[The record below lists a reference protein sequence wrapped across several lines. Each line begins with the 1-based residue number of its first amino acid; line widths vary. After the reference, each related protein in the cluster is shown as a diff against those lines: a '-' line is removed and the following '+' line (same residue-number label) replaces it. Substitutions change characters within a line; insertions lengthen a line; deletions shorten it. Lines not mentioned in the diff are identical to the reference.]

1 MSPRHLRRLASLAMA
16 GELSATPPGC
26 FFPDRPRPRGLRKT
40 EDNKKKKHVQKFLPR
55 RKQPALSN
63 KGQLYNKQTGRHIP
77 ALMWL
82 SIIIP
87 VLLGI
92 LVIVCI
98 LLTLVVLMQRPKN
111 EGLGA
116 AFGSGVTENIFGA
129 QTATVLTKATVYLGC
144 IFFALTLLLTVL
156 TARQSVDRRVG
167 VLENEVRKAAAS
179 ATTKA
184 TASPGATGAP
194 QASPGAS
201 ASPASSTPAASTSP
215 ESSATAAS
223 SPTPSASAAPSPSE
237 AAGSTPAPAASAKQP
252 SPAASV
258 SPPS

>member
-1 MSPRHLRRLASLAMA
+1 
-16 GELSATPPGC
+16 
-26 FFPDRPRPRGLRKT
+26 
-40 EDNKKKKHVQKFLPR
+40 
-55 RKQPALSN
+55 
-63 KGQLYNKQTGRHIP
+63 
-77 ALMWL
+77 MWL
-82 SIIIP
+82 SIFIP

-144 IFFALTLLLTVL
+144 IFFGVTLLLTVL
-156 TARQSVDRRVG
+156 IARQSVDRRVG

-179 ATTKA
+179 AAPKA
-184 TASPGATGAP
+184 TASRAATGAP

-201 ASPASSTPAASTSP
+201 TASTPAASP
-215 ESSATAAS
+215 ESSAAARSSATPAAS
-223 SPTPSASAAPSPSE
+223 VAASPSE
-237 AAGSTPAPAASAKQP
+237 ATGSTPAPAASVKQP
-252 SPAASV
+252 SASP
-258 SPPS
+258 SPQP

>member
-1 MSPRHLRRLASLAMA
+1 
-16 GELSATPPGC
+16 
-26 FFPDRPRPRGLRKT
+26 
-40 EDNKKKKHVQKFLPR
+40 
-55 RKQPALSN
+55 
-63 KGQLYNKQTGRHIP
+63 
-77 ALMWL
+77 MWL
-82 SIIIP
+82 SIFIP
-87 VLLGI
+87 VLLAI
-92 LVIVCI
+92 LVIVCV

-179 ATTKA
+179 ATPKA
-184 TASPGATGAP
+184 TASAAATSAP

-201 ASPASSTPAASTSP
+201 ASATPAASASP
-215 ESSATAAS
+215 ESSAAAA
-223 SPTPSASAAPSPSE
+223 PSASAAASPSE
-237 AAGSTPAPAASAKQP
+237 ATGSAPAPAASVTHP
-252 SPAASV
+252 SPAMSAS
-258 SPPS
+258 PQR